1 MAAEIYASA
10 AGTIAQIWILSEL
23 FPRKQSVKKVYIV
36 GWILLNFCIAHFVLL
51 PNIWQSLLG
60 MGVMLLMSCIMLEG
74 KTEQKMLVIIACN
87 VFMILVSMLRGRI
100 TFFLSGKSINE
111 ISIQGS
117 ESLARV
123 LGIVLTNTLYLVTAY
138 ILTRFFHDKIK
149 LKKEEYIIIII
160 FYIIFLIVVLLSIA
174 MSRNVDFS
182 LIWQKTFLILDMLM
196 FIANIIVLKMIFH
209 INQQNHYEMENALL
223 HMQIMQ
229 QEKRIREEEK
239 NYREVQLLRHDLKR
253 YLVTY
258 RQLLQDGKYE
268 VIEADI
274 DKILGKRL
282 NTNHCVYTENTILNA
297 VICEK
302 MEQCSIKNIK
312 IEVQVNADK
321 DMDSIEYGVVLSNL
335 LDNAIEAEEQEKEE
349 NRYICLNIGVEQNMI
364 HLVVSNYISES
375 VLQNN
380 ALLETSKKNKQLHGI
395 GLRGVKEFVNN
406 KEGEIEI
413 FEENQMFVVHICVCV
428 YSMPKMGKVRQIY

>member
-1 MAAEIYASA
+1 MEVVSMAAEIYASA

-74 KTEQKMLVIIACN
+74 KTEQKMLVIIVCN

-149 LKKEEYIIIII
+149 LKKEEYIIVII

-223 HMQIMQ
+223 YMQITQ

-268 VIEADI
+268 IIEADI

-302 MEQCSIKNIK
+302 MEQCSNKNIK

-380 ALLETSKKNKQLHGI
+380 ALLETSKQNKQLHGI

-413 FEENQMFVVHICVCV
+413 FEENHMFVVHICVCV
-428 YSMPKMGKVRQIY
+428 

>member
-1 MAAEIYASA
+1 MEVVSMAAEIYASA

-111 ISIQGS
+111 INIQGS

-138 ILTRFFHDKIK
+138 ILTCFFHDKIK

-160 FYIIFLIVVLLSIA
+160 YYIIFLIVVLLSIA

-223 HMQIMQ
+223 YMQITQ

-258 RQLLQDGKYE
+258 RQLLQEGKYE

-274 DKILGKRL
+274 DKILRKRL

-413 FEENQMFVVHICVCV
+413 FEENHMFVVHICVCV
-428 YSMPKMGKVRQIY
+428 

>member
-1 MAAEIYASA
+1 MEVVSMAAEIYASA

-74 KTEQKMLVIIACN
+74 KTEQKMLVIIVCN

-123 LGIVLTNTLYLVTAY
+123 LGILLTNTLYLVTAY
-138 ILTRFFHDKIK
+138 ILTRLFHDKIK
-149 LKKEEYIIIII
+149 LKKEEYIIVII

-223 HMQIMQ
+223 YMQITQ

-258 RQLLQDGKYE
+258 RQLLQEGKYE

-413 FEENQMFVVHICVCV
+413 FEENHMFVVHICVCV
-428 YSMPKMGKVRQIY
+428 

>member
-123 LGIVLTNTLYLVTAY
+123 LGIVLTNTLYLLTAY
-138 ILTRFFHDKIK
+138 ILTCFFHDKIK

-160 FYIIFLIVVLLSIA
+160 YYIIFLIVVLLSIA

-223 HMQIMQ
+223 YMQITQ

-258 RQLLQDGKYE
+258 RQLLQEGKYE

-312 IEVQVNADK
+312 IEVQVNEDK

-413 FEENQMFVVHICVCV
+413 FEENHMFVVHICVCV
-428 YSMPKMGKVRQIY
+428 

>member
-123 LGIVLTNTLYLVTAY
+123 LGILLTNTLYLVTAY

-149 LKKEEYIIIII
+149 LKKEEYIIVII

-223 HMQIMQ
+223 YMQITQ

-258 RQLLQDGKYE
+258 RQLLQEGKYE

-413 FEENQMFVVHICVCV
+413 FEENHMLVVHICVCV
-428 YSMPKMGKVRQIY
+428 

>member
-1 MAAEIYASA
+1 MEVVSMAAEIYASA

-60 MGVMLLMSCIMLEG
+60 MGVMLLMSCIILEG

-223 HMQIMQ
+223 YMQITQ

-258 RQLLQDGKYE
+258 RQLLQEGKYE

-321 DMDSIEYGVVLSNL
+321 DMDSIEYGVVLLNL

-364 HLVVSNYISES
+364 HLVVGNYISES

-395 GLRGVKEFVNN
+395 GLRGVKEFVKN
-406 KEGEIEI
+406 KKGEIEI
-413 FEENQMFVVHICVCV
+413 FEENHMFVVHICACV
-428 YSMPKMGKVRQIY
+428 

>member
-10 AGTIAQIWILSEL
+10 AGTIAQIWMLSEL

-123 LGIVLTNTLYLVTAY
+123 LGILLTNTLYLVTAY

-149 LKKEEYIIIII
+149 LKKEEYIIVII

-223 HMQIMQ
+223 YMQITQ

-258 RQLLQDGKYE
+258 RQLLQEGKYE

-364 HLVVSNYISES
+364 HLVVSNYIAES

-380 ALLETSKKNKQLHGI
+380 TLLETSKKNKQLHGI
-395 GLRGVKEFVNN
+395 GLRGVKEFVKN
-406 KEGEIEI
+406 KKGEIEI
-413 FEENQMFVVHICVCV
+413 FEENHMFVVHICVCV
-428 YSMPKMGKVRQIY
+428 

>member
-1 MAAEIYASA
+1 MEVVSMAAEIYASA

-74 KTEQKMLVIIACN
+74 KTEQKMLVIIVCN

-100 TFFLSGKSINE
+100 TLSGESINE

-138 ILTRFFHDKIK
+138 ILTRFLHDKIK

-160 FYIIFLIVVLLSIA
+160 YYIIFLIVVLLSIA

-223 HMQIMQ
+223 YMQITQ

-258 RQLLQDGKYE
+258 RQLLQEGKYE

-413 FEENQMFVVHICVCV
+413 FEENHMFVVHICVCV
-428 YSMPKMGKVRQIY
+428 

>member
-1 MAAEIYASA
+1 MEVVSMAAEIYASA

-123 LGIVLTNTLYLVTAY
+123 LGILLTNTLYLVTAY

-149 LKKEEYIIIII
+149 LKKEEYIIVII

-223 HMQIMQ
+223 YMQITQ

-258 RQLLQDGKYE
+258 RQLLQEGKYE

-364 HLVVSNYISES
+364 HLVVSNYIAES

-380 ALLETSKKNKQLHGI
+380 TLLETSKKNKQLHGI

-413 FEENQMFVVHICVCV
+413 FEENHMFVVHICVCV
-428 YSMPKMGKVRQIY
+428 

>member
-74 KTEQKMLVIIACN
+74 RTEQKMLVIIACN

-223 HMQIMQ
+223 YMQITQ

-258 RQLLQDGKYE
+258 RQLLQEGKYE

-364 HLVVSNYISES
+364 HLVVSNYIAES

-380 ALLETSKKNKQLHGI
+380 TLLETSKKNKQLHGI
-395 GLRGVKEFVNN
+395 GLRGVKEFVKN
-406 KEGEIEI
+406 KKGEIEI
-413 FEENQMFVVHICVCV
+413 FEENHMFVVHICVCV
-428 YSMPKMGKVRQIY
+428 

>member
-74 KTEQKMLVIIACN
+74 RTEQKMLVIIACN

-100 TFFLSGKSINE
+100 TFFLSGESINE

-223 HMQIMQ
+223 HMQITQ

-258 RQLLQDGKYE
+258 RQLLQEGKYE

-349 NRYICLNIGVEQNMI
+349 NRYICLNMGVEQNMI
-364 HLVVSNYISES
+364 HLVVSNYIAES

-413 FEENQMFVVHICVCV
+413 FKENHMFVVHICVCV
-428 YSMPKMGKVRQIY
+428 

>member
-1 MAAEIYASA
+1 M
-10 AGTIAQIWILSEL
+10 
-23 FPRKQSVKKVYIV
+23 
-36 GWILLNFCIAHFVLL
+36 LL

-74 KTEQKMLVIIACN
+74 RTEQKMLVIIACN

-100 TFFLSGKSINE
+100 TFFLSGESINE

-223 HMQIMQ
+223 HMQITQ

-258 RQLLQDGKYE
+258 RQLLQEGKYE

-413 FEENQMFVVHICVCV
+413 FKENHMFVVHICVCV
-428 YSMPKMGKVRQIY
+428 

>member
-1 MAAEIYASA
+1 MEVVSMAAEIYASA

-123 LGIVLTNTLYLVTAY
+123 LGILLTNTLYLVTAY

-149 LKKEEYIIIII
+149 LKKEEYIIVII

-223 HMQIMQ
+223 YMQITQ

-258 RQLLQDGKYE
+258 RQLLQEGKYE

-364 HLVVSNYISES
+364 HLVVSNYIAES

-380 ALLETSKKNKQLHGI
+380 TLLETSKKNKQLHGI
-395 GLRGVKEFVNN
+395 GLRGVKEFVKN
-406 KEGEIEI
+406 KKGEIEI
-413 FEENQMFVVHICVCV
+413 FEENHMFVVHICVCV
-428 YSMPKMGKVRQIY
+428 

>member
-23 FPRKQSVKKVYIV
+23 FPRKQSVKKVHIV

-100 TFFLSGKSINE
+100 TFFLSGESINE

-223 HMQIMQ
+223 HMQITQ

-302 MEQCSIKNIK
+302 MEQCSIKTIK

-413 FEENQMFVVHICVCV
+413 FEENHMLVVHICVCV
-428 YSMPKMGKVRQIY
+428 

>member
-1 MAAEIYASA
+1 MEVVSMAAEIYASA

-123 LGIVLTNTLYLVTAY
+123 LGILLTNTLYLVTAY

-160 FYIIFLIVVLLSIA
+160 YYIIFLIVVLLSIA

-223 HMQIMQ
+223 YMQITQ

-258 RQLLQDGKYE
+258 RQLLQEGKYE

-364 HLVVSNYISES
+364 HLVVSNYIAES

-380 ALLETSKKNKQLHGI
+380 TLLETSKKNKQLHGI
-395 GLRGVKEFVNN
+395 GLRGVKEFVKN
-406 KEGEIEI
+406 KKGEIEI
-413 FEENQMFVVHICVCV
+413 FEENHMFVVHICVCV
-428 YSMPKMGKVRQIY
+428 

>member
-1 MAAEIYASA
+1 MEVVSMAAEIYASA

-123 LGIVLTNTLYLVTAY
+123 LGIVLTNTLYLLTAY
-138 ILTRFFHDKIK
+138 ILTCFFHDKIK

-160 FYIIFLIVVLLSIA
+160 YYIIFLIVVLLSIA

-223 HMQIMQ
+223 YMQITQ

-258 RQLLQDGKYE
+258 RQLLQEGKYE

-380 ALLETSKKNKQLHGI
+380 ALLETSKKNKFK
-395 GLRGVKEFVNN
+395 RF
-406 KEGEIEI
+406 
-413 FEENQMFVVHICVCV
+413 
-428 YSMPKMGKVRQIY
+428 

>member
-74 KTEQKMLVIIACN
+74 RTEQKMLVIIACN

-100 TFFLSGKSINE
+100 TFFLSGESINE

-223 HMQIMQ
+223 YMQITQ

-258 RQLLQDGKYE
+258 RQLLQEGKYE

-297 VICEK
+297 VICGK

-413 FEENQMFVVHICVCV
+413 FEENHMLVVHICVCV
-428 YSMPKMGKVRQIY
+428 

>member
-1 MAAEIYASA
+1 MEVVSMAAEIYASA

-123 LGIVLTNTLYLVTAY
+123 LGIVLTNTLYLLTAY
-138 ILTRFFHDKIK
+138 ILTCFFHDKIK

-160 FYIIFLIVVLLSIA
+160 YYIIFLIVVLLSIA

-196 FIANIIVLKMIFH
+196 FIANIIDLKMIFH

-223 HMQIMQ
+223 YMQITQ

-258 RQLLQDGKYE
+258 RQLLQEGKYE

-364 HLVVSNYISES
+364 HLVVSNYIAES

-413 FEENQMFVVHICVCV
+413 FEENHMFVVHICACV
-428 YSMPKMGKVRQIY
+428 

>member
-1 MAAEIYASA
+1 MEVVSMAAEIYASA

-123 LGIVLTNTLYLVTAY
+123 LGIVLTNTLYLLTAY
-138 ILTRFFHDKIK
+138 ILTCFFHDKIK

-160 FYIIFLIVVLLSIA
+160 YYIIFLIVVLLSIA

-223 HMQIMQ
+223 YMQITQ

-258 RQLLQDGKYE
+258 RQLLQEGKYE

-282 NTNHCVYTENTILNA
+282 NTNHCVYTENTIRNA

-395 GLRGVKEFVNN
+395 GLRGVKEFVKN
-406 KEGEIEI
+406 KKGEIEI
-413 FEENQMFVVHICVCV
+413 FEENHMFVVHICACV
-428 YSMPKMGKVRQIY
+428 

>member
-1 MAAEIYASA
+1 MEVVSMAAEIYASA

-60 MGVMLLMSCIMLEG
+60 MGVMLLMSCIILEG

-223 HMQIMQ
+223 YMQITQ

-258 RQLLQDGKYE
+258 RQLLQEGKYE

-321 DMDSIEYGVVLSNL
+321 DMDSIEYGVVLLNL

-364 HLVVSNYISES
+364 HLVVGNYISES

-413 FEENQMFVVHICVCV
+413 FEENHMFVVHICVCV
-428 YSMPKMGKVRQIY
+428 

>member
-1 MAAEIYASA
+1 MEVVSMAAEIYASA
-10 AGTIAQIWILSEL
+10 AGTIAQIWMLSEL

-74 KTEQKMLVIIACN
+74 RTEQKMLVIIACN

-100 TFFLSGKSINE
+100 TFFLSGESINE

-223 HMQIMQ
+223 YMQITQ

-258 RQLLQDGKYE
+258 RQLLQEGKYE

-413 FEENQMFVVHICVCV
+413 FEENHMFVVHICVCV
-428 YSMPKMGKVRQIY
+428 

>member
-1 MAAEIYASA
+1 MEVVSMAAEIYASA
-10 AGTIAQIWILSEL
+10 VGTIAQIWILSEL

-123 LGIVLTNTLYLVTAY
+123 LGILLTNTLYLVTAY

-149 LKKEEYIIIII
+149 LKKEEYIIVII

-223 HMQIMQ
+223 YMQITQ
-229 QEKRIREEEK
+229 QEKRIREGEK

-258 RQLLQDGKYE
+258 RQLLQEGKYE

-364 HLVVSNYISES
+364 HLVVSNYIAES

-380 ALLETSKKNKQLHGI
+380 TLLETSKKNKQLHGI
-395 GLRGVKEFVNN
+395 GLRGVKEFVKN
-406 KEGEIEI
+406 KKGEIEI
-413 FEENQMFVVHICVCV
+413 FEENHMFVVHICVCV
-428 YSMPKMGKVRQIY
+428 